1 MNSYNAVEREIE
13 SMLEDISLANS
24 KKSKITDRL
33 SILSQN
39 TETNNL
45 AITQMLYSFKTIKKD
60 ISAVKETGA
69 GKIVNPI
76 KSEIKPITTEKTHL
90 NFIFPTLLIMIMM
103 FVSLLLT
110 STLEIR
116 EKTSKVYFKN
126 FITPTSETSF
136 TLSNYI
142 TNLIIIS
149 LQTTILV
156 GASAFFFYKEI
167 FSTIHLL
174 IPALLLI
181 ASIFLFMGI
190 MLGSIFRTEETNTIT
205 AISLGFIMVFFSSA
219 ILPIETLSPVI
230 KNIASFN
237 PFYIS
242 ESLLNQIILFQS
254 QLKNV
259 SSYFLT
265 LSLYLAGIII
275 ATIIVKKISKRRQ

>member
-1 MNSYNAVEREIE
+1 
-13 SMLEDISLANS
+13 
-24 KKSKITDRL
+24 
-33 SILSQN
+33 
-39 TETNNL
+39 
-45 AITQMLYSFKTIKKD
+45 
-60 ISAVKETGA
+60 
-69 GKIVNPI
+69 
-76 KSEIKPITTEKTHL
+76 
-90 NFIFPTLLIMIMM
+90 
-103 FVSLLLT
+103 
-110 STLEIR
+110 
-116 EKTSKVYFKN
+116 
-126 FITPTSETSF
+126 
-136 TLSNYI
+136 
-142 TNLIIIS
+142 
-149 LQTTILV
+149 
-156 GASAFFFYKEI
+156 
-167 FSTIHLL
+167 
-174 IPALLLI
+174 
-181 ASIFLFMGI
+181 MGI